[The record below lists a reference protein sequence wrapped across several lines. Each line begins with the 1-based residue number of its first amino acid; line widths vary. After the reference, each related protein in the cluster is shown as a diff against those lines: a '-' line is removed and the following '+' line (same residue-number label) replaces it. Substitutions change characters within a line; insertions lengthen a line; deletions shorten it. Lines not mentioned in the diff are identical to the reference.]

1 MIRLTMKNILSF
13 VVIQLFLAM
22 IFYLNDN
29 TISGAEAMLS
39 VPTSVILTIYFSWLI
54 KRDQDDHER

>member
-29 TISGAEAMLS
+29 MISGAEAMLS
-39 VPTSVILTIYFSWLI
+39 VPVSIILTIYFSWLI
-54 KRDQDDHER
+54 KRDQDDYER